1 MNVLES
7 KKLREQRAGLV
18 EANSKTLA
26 QIQSATEEARV
37 KELETEWDA
46 RDADIVKLTK
56 AIERAERQ
64 EALEREGQQ
73 PAAERRSGREAPAAN
88 QPSKEERDT
97 QYRDAFLRYCVGG
110 REALSPEQDAILRTG
125 FGGAEGR
132 AQTVTTS
139 GGGYL
144 IPEGFVRNLEIA
156 MKSYSG
162 IMEAPT
168 TKLRTDSGN
177 SLPWP
182 TINDTSNVGALL
194 GINTQES
201 EQALTFGVLTLDAYK
216 FTSKNV
222 LVPIELMDDS
232 AFDFDSIVTPLLG
245 ERLGRVLNTYMTT
258 GTGSNQPNGLV
269 TASTAGV
276 TGSAAASI
284 TIDDIIDLKHSVDPA
299 YRKMPGTGFM
309 FNDSTLKA
317 LKKLKDSENRALWQA
332 GYAVGEPDTID
343 GDRYYINQD
352 MASIG
357 ASAKS
362 VIYGDLSK
370 YIVRTIKD
378 VRLMRLV
385 ERYADYYQ
393 VAFQAFI
400 RADGD
405 LLNAGTNPVK
415 HLVHQSA

>member
-18 EANSKTLA
+18 EANGKTLA
-26 QIQSATEEARV
+26 QIQTATDEARV
-37 KELETEWDA
+37 KELEAEWDA

-64 EALEREGQQ
+64 EALERDGQQ

-97 QYRDAFLRYCVGG
+97 QYRDAFLRYCIGG
-110 REALSPEQDAILRTG
+110 REALTPEQDAVLRTG
-125 FGGAEGR
+125 FGGGEGR

-144 IPEGFVRNLEIA
+144 IPEGFVRDLEVA

-168 TKLRTDSGN
+168 TKLRTDTGN

-182 TINDTSNVGALL
+182 TVNDTSNTGALL

-201 EQALTFGVLTLDAYK
+201 EQAITLGVFQLDAYK

-232 AFDFDSIVTPLLG
+232 AFEFGSVVTPLLG
-245 ERLGRVLNTYMTT
+245 ERLGRVLNTYFTT
-258 GTGSNQPNGLV
+258 GTGSNQPNGIV

-299 YRKMPGTGFM
+299 YRRMPGTGFM

-352 MASIG
+352 MAAIG

-370 YIVRTIKD
+370 YIVRTVKD

-393 VAFQAFI
+393 IAFQAFI